1 MSFVGN
7 LLSNLSTGIVALDEY
22 ILKINA
28 GNYNITKHNS
38 EKKEPICGFDGITN
52 LSFNSSSSISS
63 YSVQFGDF
71 SSYNKVLKPS
81 VINLTVITEGT
92 FEKIKSVTVIMEN
105 YKNSFEL
112 VDIQTP
118 YGIYIGY
125 NITDVEYELSTRN
138 GLGLLELNF
147 IAKEVN
153 ISNKQ
158 FSSYK
163 NIEQTPTSFNGR
175 SSLLENGV
183 NFVEKATSKISKTLL
198 GVNVLFGSKIR
209 FN

>member
-1 MSFVGN
+1 MSFIGN
-7 LLSNLSTGIVALDEY
+7 LVSNLSTGLTALDEY
-22 ILKINA
+22 ILKIHA
-28 GNYNITKHNS
+28 GNYNITRHNS

-81 VINLTVITEGT
+81 VINLTVVTEGT
-92 FEKIKSVTVIMEN
+92 FEKIKSVTLIMEN

-118 YGIYIGY
+118 YGVYIGY

-138 GLGLLELNF
+138 GIGLLELNF

-163 NIEQTPTSFNGR
+163 DIEQNPVSSNGR
-175 SSLLENGV
+175 INLLEKGISSI
-183 NFVEKATSKISKTLL
+183 EKVTSKISTTLL
-198 GVNVLFGSKIR
+198 GVNVLFGSKLR